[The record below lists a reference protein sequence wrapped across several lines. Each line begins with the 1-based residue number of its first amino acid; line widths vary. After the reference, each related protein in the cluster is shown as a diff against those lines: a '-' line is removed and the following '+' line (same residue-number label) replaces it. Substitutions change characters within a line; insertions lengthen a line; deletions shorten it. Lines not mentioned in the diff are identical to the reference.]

1 MNEQEKL
8 KSINID
14 NKLQSKFHLI
24 KPYIYFRPSISAVSI
39 RILILLSIQVVLLVF
54 SKSYSA
60 LFLILSSV
68 LGAACA
74 AALNYLFNKE
84 PLFNIMN
91 IITQGLLIGLMVPE
105 NYPVV
110 TIFFISFL
118 SLFISRTIFFRSV
131 NSWINIPAIAV
142 IIAWFI
148 GRKYFPEFLITS
160 ELIPLRNSSVYL
172 LQSGAF
178 KIFEFDTSITNFLNS
193 YVFKIFGI
201 TIPEGFI
208 SMFWDTHSVIPAF
221 RFNFITIIS
230 SIVLFSDNAFS
241 GIIPSLF
248 LIIYGVLVR
257 LFAPFIFGGAFNQGD
272 VILAMLTSGT
282 LFCATFLIQW
292 YGTVPI
298 STFGKIL
305 LGVFSGIMA
314 FVIIG
319 CGTSPV
325 GMVFTILITNIINLI
340 IRSFEEVSNSLST
353 ASVISKLLSKE
364 DN

>member
-24 KPYIYFRPSISAVSI
+24 KPYIYFRPSISAVTI
-39 RILILLSIQVVLLVF
+39 RILILLTIQVVVLAF
-54 SKSYSA
+54 TKSYSA
-60 LFLILSSV
+60 LFVIIASV

-74 AALNYLFNKE
+74 AALNYLFTRE
-84 PLFNIMN
+84 ALFNIMN
-91 IITQGLLIGLMVPE
+91 IITQGLLIGLLIPE

-118 SLFISRTIFFRSV
+118 SLFVSRTIFFRSI
-131 NSWINIPAIAV
+131 NSWINVPAVAV

-160 ELIPLRNSSVYL
+160 ELIPLRNSSLYL
-172 LQSGAF
+172 IQSGAF
-178 KIFEFDTSITNFLNS
+178 QIHDFDTAITNFLNT
-193 YVFKIFGI
+193 YIFSFFDI
-201 TIPEGFI
+201 TVPDGFI

-221 RFNFITIIS
+221 RFNLITIIS

-241 GIIPSLF
+241 GIIPTLF
-248 LIIYGVLVR
+248 LIVYGVLVR
-257 LFAPFIFGGAFNQGD
+257 LFAPFIFGGSINQGD

-305 LGVFSGIMA
+305 LGIFSGVMA

-325 GMVFTILITNIINLI
+325 GMVFTVLITNIINLI